1 MGFRINWD
9 KTQIIRDINSCA
21 SQAGSPYNDG
31 FSAWGCKKDLL
42 DIQYH
47 LEETLKRL
55 PKFATEEEYYQ
66 EREKQQVWKAL
77 NETTTK

>member
-1 MGFRINWD
+1 MSFVIRWD
-9 KTQIIRDINSCA
+9 KSQIIRDISACA
-21 SQAGSPYNDG
+21 AQVGSPYNDG

-47 LEETLKRL
+47 LEQTLKEL
-55 PKFATEEEYYQ
+55 PTFATEEEYFR

-77 NETTTK
+77 NETTHQ

>member
-1 MGFRINWD
+1 MGFKITWD
-9 KTQIIRDINSCA
+9 KNQIICDINACA
-21 SQAGSPYNDG
+21 AQAKSPYNDG

-47 LEETLKRL
+47 LQQELEKL
-55 PKFATEEEYYQ
+55 PTFSTEAEYYQ

-77 NETTTK
+77 NETTFK